1 LVAGETNIFQIGQK
15 VKLSTGGPEMC
26 VEDIQGNAC
35 VCRWFVNG
43 SDKSGRFVDQCL
55 VPVVKTSLVIHGKR
69 GGHTSN
75 RP

>member
-1 LVAGETNIFQIGQK
+1 MAGETNIFQIGQK

-43 SDKSGRFVDQCL
+43 SDKSGRFVDQL
-55 VPVVKTSLVIHGKR
+55 SLIHISEP
-69 GGHTSN
+69 T
-75 RP
+75 RPY